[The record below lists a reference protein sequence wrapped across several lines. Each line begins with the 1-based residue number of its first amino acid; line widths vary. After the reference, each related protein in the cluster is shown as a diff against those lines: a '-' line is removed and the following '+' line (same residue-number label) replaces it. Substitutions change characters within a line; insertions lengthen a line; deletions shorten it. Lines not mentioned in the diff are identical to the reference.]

1 MEGLPV
7 KKWQLSEVTIKQ
19 VEKEEDADDAKTGS
33 VNPDYPWPELP
44 LPKDFHQL
52 PPHSQVRDA
61 LFTLLQRPHCPVH
74 RESLWLSRLGDPAKT
89 PIF

>member
-7 KKWQLSEVTIKQ
+7 KKWQLSEVTMKQ

-52 PPHSQVRDA
+52 PPHSQVRD
-61 LFTLLQRPHCPVH
+61 VH
-74 RESLWLSRLGDPAKT
+74 SPCSSDRIVPSIESRFG
-89 PIF
+89 FHV